1 MHSIS
6 FQHKLHK
13 SCINLNYMQIISVPK
28 NYTIAEEPSAIFTV
42 YQSKTNYII
51 SLNTSAKCPVY
62 QSNTKYIISVKT
74 LAKYTVYKS
83 NINYTKAE

>member
-51 SLNTSAKCPVY
+51 YLNTSAKCPVY
-62 QSNTKYIISVKT
+62 QANTNYIIAVKT
-74 LAKYTVYKS
+74 SDIFTVYQCNKF
-83 NINYTKAE
+83 TL